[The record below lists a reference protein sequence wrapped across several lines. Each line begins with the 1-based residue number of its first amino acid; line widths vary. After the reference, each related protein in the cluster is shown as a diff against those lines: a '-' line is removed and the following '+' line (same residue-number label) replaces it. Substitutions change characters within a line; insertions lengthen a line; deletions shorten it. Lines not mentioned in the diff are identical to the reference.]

1 MIYITGDCHADFRRF
16 NTQNFPEQKEMTK
29 DDCVIICGDFG
40 GVWYDKGD
48 SVYSREENWW
58 LDWLESKLFTTLF
71 VDGNHSY
78 FDRLYSDEFEYSGW
92 AGGKVQ
98 KIRNNVLHLL
108 RGEVYEIEGLK
119 FFTFGGASSHDI
131 AGGIVDR
138 YSPTYREDLKKADS
152 TGLPY
157 RINHLSWWEQ
167 ELPSEEE
174 MQHGL
179 DTLKKYNY
187 DVDFVVTHSPTASI
201 IALLGEG
208 LYEQDRLTKYLEG
221 IKRKLKFKKWFSGH
235 MHVNRQI
242 FDNYLLLYEQ
252 IIRVH

>member
-1 MIYITGDCHADFRRF
+1 
-16 NTQNFPEQKEMTK
+16 
-29 DDCVIICGDFG
+29 
-40 GVWYDKGD
+40 
-48 SVYSREENWW
+48 
-58 LDWLESKLFTTLF
+58 
-71 VDGNHSY
+71 
-78 FDRLYSDEFEYSGW
+78 
-92 AGGKVQ
+92 
-98 KIRNNVLHLL
+98 
-108 RGEVYEIEGLK
+108 
-119 FFTFGGASSHDI
+119 
-131 AGGIVDR
+131 
-138 YSPTYREDLKKADS
+138 
-152 TGLPY
+152 
-157 RINHLSWWEQ
+157 
-167 ELPSEEE
+167 